1 MQLGKDFIKALKQ
14 IELEKGLPA
23 EIIMS
28 SLEAAMVSAYK
39 KYKSGNQ
46 DVKVHID
53 TEDGGLSLS
62 ECYHIVD
69 EVEKPDS
76 EWTLEHAA
84 KMGYKELEIGDVVY
98 VDVEILPEKFGRI
111 AAQTARQVI
120 IQRLKDAERQII

>member
-46 DVKVHID
+46 DVKVHI
-53 TEDGGLSLS
+53 E
-62 ECYHIVD
+62 
-69 EVEKPDS
+69 EVE
-76 EWTLEHAA
+76 
-84 KMGYKELEIGDVVY
+84 IG
-98 VDVEILPEKFGRI
+98 R
-111 AAQTARQVI
+111 ASCR
-120 IQRLKDAERQII
+120 ERV